1 MTECIFFGCLIM
13 LFIILIP
20 HMRHPLKE
28 DTYWMDRSNNIVKLV
43 RTKEDEK
50 GVTWVY
56 YRLVNECVTGLV
68 SKDTFLKLYKKLN
81 Q

>member
-1 MTECIFFGCLIM
+1 MTEFIFFGCLIM

-20 HMRHPLKE
+20 YMRHPLKE
-28 DTYWMDRSNNIVKLV
+28 DTYWIDRNNTIVKLV
-43 RTKEDEK
+43 RTKEDEN

-56 YRLVNECVTGLV
+56 YRPINEYVNGLV
-68 SKDTFLKLYKKLN
+68 SKDTFLTLYKKLN